1 LGATTLGLLSR
12 AVSSHVTV
20 DRLQFTLTVTFHYLF
35 PILTMG
41 SALFALVLLTAHG
54 ASFPA
59 AFASGELAVRAGRLA
74 RAMWWAELA
83 LVAAIAYPAYRVRE
97 DMLTAFGDHRWRLVF
112 PAVTLGALAAAFA
125 WRRREAWKRA
135 FAASCGF
142 IAGLLAITAAALHPS
157 LLPAREGSPFGLT
170 VHNAASGDQALRTA
184 LFSWPVGIA
193 LAGVYFALA
202 YRHFVLRRD
211 PRAGEA
217 ARGVSG

>member
-142 IAGLLAITAAALHPS
+142 IPS